1 MLMNKVRDASAAASS
16 TRARTMIPTPD
27 ATEQRRNNVL
37 FLFQSQEGVVG
48 QFKTCRENRRS
59 ILDLSGCD
67 ITTSLAAWLKSR
79 GDCRASRT
87 ATPFR
92 EISQFKDG
100 WLLRRWRWRVGR
112 TATARA
118 KSSAMRVPQPLQRNT
133 PSACGALSAPQMRHG
148 VSVFMGRSSAMRV
161 NMRRRAKAASPEI
174 GLPQSAPGRTH

>member
-1 MLMNKVRDASAAASS
+1 
-16 TRARTMIPTPD
+16 MIPTPD
-27 ATEQRRNNVL
+27 ATEQKKNNVL
-37 FLFQSQEGVVG
+37 FLFQSQEGVAG
-48 QFKTCRENRRS
+48 QFKTCRENQRS

-67 ITTSLAAWLKSR
+67 ITTSLAAWLKSG
-79 GDCRASRT
+79 GDCGASRT

-100 WLLRRWRWRVGR
+100 WLRWRWRWRIAQDRDG
-112 TATARA
+112 TGKIIGHEGATAITKEHALGLWCAQRA
-118 KSSAMRVPQPLQRNT
+118 TDEGK
-133 PSACGALSAPQMRHG
+133 HG